1 MRYKLSSIARAAV
14 VLGLLAGASSAGAE
28 EIRSHTFRFALQ
40 PAKDSAQVQ
49 GAEHFADVVRDKSG
63 GKMIVKVFEGGQLGT
78 DTSSLTAM
86 QVGTIDF
93 SLMGTGNLTGYDK
106 GYMVFDIPFLFD
118 TNEEVDAVS
127 DGPIGEKLKERVV
140 PKGLRILSYAELGF
154 RHIHNSKRP
163 VKTLEDLKG
172 LKLRVIP
179 WPMYVDFINATGA
192 NALPLA
198 FTELYT
204 ALEQKAVDG
213 ATNPFDNISATKFY
227 EINKYLSLSRHM
239 YTMMA
244 FIMSNKTW
252 LKLNPAEQAV
262 IMAAAKEGS
271 VYERKM
277 ARQKAE
283 KDFEFLK
290 TKMEVNQIPPAEVAK
305 LREIAKP
312 VVAKFAKD
320 IGPDLVKSVNDQL
333 AAMRAKAK

>member
-1 MRYKLSSIARAAV
+1 MSMRLSSVARAAIV
-14 VLGLLAGASSAGAE
+14 VGLLAGVSSAGAE
-28 EIRSHTFRFALQ
+28 EIRSHSFRFALQ
-40 PAKDSAQVQ
+40 PARESAQVM
-49 GAEHFADVVRDKSG
+49 GAQRFADVVRDKSG
-63 GKMIVKVFEGGQLGT
+63 GKMIVKVFDGGQLGT

-93 SLMGTGNLTGYDK
+93 SLLGTGNLTGYDK

-118 TNEEVDAVS
+118 SYEEVDAVA
-127 DGPIGEKLKERVV
+127 DGPVGDKLKERAI

-163 VKTLEDLKG
+163 VKTLDDLKG

-179 WPMYVDFINATGA
+179 WPMYVEFINATGA

-204 ALEQKAVDG
+204 AMEQKAVDG
-213 ATNPFDNISATKFY
+213 ATNPFDNITATKFY

-244 FIMSNKTW
+244 FVMSNKSW
-252 LKLNPAEQAV
+252 LKLNSDEQAI
-262 IMAAAKEGS
+262 IMAAAKEGRAH
-271 VYERKM
+271 ERKM
-277 ARQKAE
+277 SRQKTE

-290 TKMEVNQIPPAEVAK
+290 SKMEVNQIPPAEVAK

-320 IGPDLVKSVNDQL
+320 IGPDLIKSVEDQL
-333 AAMRAKAK
+333 SVMRANKK